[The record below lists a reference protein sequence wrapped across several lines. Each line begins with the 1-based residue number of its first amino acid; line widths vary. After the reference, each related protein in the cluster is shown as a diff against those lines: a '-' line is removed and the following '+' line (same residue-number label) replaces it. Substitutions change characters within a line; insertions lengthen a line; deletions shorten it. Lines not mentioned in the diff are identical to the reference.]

1 VAPVVDTVASVVEG
15 AGHAVGSGLTE
26 VVTPITSQVEQTVNH
41 VVSPVTNILH
51 GLLG

>member
-1 VAPVVDTVASVVEG
+1 VSTGLGDAVA
-15 AGHAVGSGLTE
+15 
-26 VVTPITSQVEQTVNH
+26 PITSQVEQTVSH